1 MLRNSNKI
9 TFAIETTILYHFTE
23 EEHDKLLKKAVTPKF
38 KKFIKK
44 LKDKIN
50 NEGKNILTEKDVVK
64 KVHINCERK
73 FFMTMREHK

>member
-1 MLRNSNKI
+1 MK
-9 TFAIETTILYHFTE
+9 T
-23 EEHDKLLKKAVTPKF
+23 VTPKF